1 MTSKL
6 SIQSSLGSLI
16 LALGVLLPGIV
27 VAETAPLS
35 IEFSEYRLDN
45 GLQVLLHRDQ
55 SLPVAHVELWY
66 HVGSKDEP
74 AGRSGFAHLFEHLMF
89 NGSEHWDAEY
99 FAPLQPLGA
108 RVNGTTST
116 ERTNYYETVP
126 SNALELALWMEADRM
141 GFLLPALT
149 QEKLDNQ
156 RDVVR
161 NERRQN
167 YEIRPYAVSRKA
179 IAEAIWPVSH
189 PYHRMTIGSHEDL
202 EAATLDDVRS
212 FFSTWYV
219 PNNATL
225 VVSGDFVEEQ
235 VRAWIQQYFGPI
247 PGGPQPSPITEA
259 SAELPEAVTVELQ
272 DDVQLPRLHWAWQS
286 PALFAP
292 GDAELDILSS
302 LLTAGKASRLY
313 RKLVYEERVAKD
325 VQAVQYSAGLG
336 SSYRII
342 ATAAPG
348 RSIEEV
354 AVALEGELAAFLAE
368 GPDERELE
376 RAKNNW
382 RSSFYLRMEKVAG
395 KAGMLQSYNHHTGNA
410 DYVAT
415 DLQRYLDVSSE
426 GVIEWAKRILNPAH
440 RVTVIVQPRAAV
452 ELGGAQ

>member
-1 MTSKL
+1 MTRPSL
-6 SIQSSLGSLI
+6 SAFLFSLVLAACALAPGQSV
-16 LALGVLLPGIV
+16 ADTLPNIAFV
-27 VAETAPLS
+27 
-35 IEFSEYRLDN
+35 EYRLDN
-45 GLQVLLHRDQ
+45 GLQVLLHEDQ

-126 SNALELALWMEADRM
+126 SNVLERALWLEADRM

-149 QEKLDNQ
+149 QAKLDNQ

-167 YEIRPYAVSRKA
+167 YEIRPYAVARKA
-179 IAEAIWPVSH
+179 IVEAIWPVDH

-212 FFSTWYV
+212 FFTTWYV

-225 VVSGDFVEEQ
+225 VVSGDMDLEQ
-235 VRAWIQQYFGPI
+235 TKAWIARYFGPI
-247 PGGPQPSPITEA
+247 PRGPQPSPITEA
-259 SAELPEAVTVELQ
+259 SAELPAAVTVELE
-272 DDVQLPRLHWAWQS
+272 DKVQLPRLHWVWQS
-286 PALFAP
+286 PPLFAP

-302 LLTAGKASRLY
+302 VLTSGKASRLH
-313 RKLVYEERVAKD
+313 RKLVFEGRIAKS
-325 VQAVQYSAGLG
+325 VSAAQYSSGLG
-336 SSYRII
+336 STYRIT

-348 RSIEEV
+348 HN
-354 AVALEGELAAFLAE
+354 LEELAAAIEAELATLLAE
-368 GPDERELE
+368 GPTEREVE
-376 RAKNNW
+376 RARNNW

-395 KAGMLQSYNHHTGNA
+395 KAGMLQSYNHHTGSA
-410 DYVAT
+410 DFVAR
-415 DLQRYLDVSSE
+415 DLQRYLDVTAE
-426 GVIEWAKRILNPAH
+426 GVQEWAGKVLDPAH
-440 RVTVIVQPRAAV
+440 RVIVHVSPHSADATGENQ
-452 ELGGAQ
+452 

>member
-1 MTSKL
+1 MIRNHFSASLL
-6 SIQSSLGSLI
+6 SVALAAFVAVPGQSM
-16 LALGVLLPGIV
+16 AENELPKIDF
-27 VAETAPLS
+27 T
-35 IEFSEYRLDN
+35 EYRLDN
-45 GLQVLLHRDQ
+45 GLQVLLHEDH
-55 SLPVAHVELWY
+55 SLPVAHVEVWY

-74 AGRSGFAHLFEHLMF
+74 EGRSGFAHLFEHLMF

-126 SNALELALWMEADRM
+126 SNALERALWLEADRM

-149 QEKLDNQ
+149 QAKLDNQ

-167 YEIRPYAVSRKA
+167 YEIRPYAVARKA
-179 IAEAIWPVSH
+179 ITEAIWPSAH

-212 FFSTWYV
+212 FFKTWYV

-225 VVSGDFVEEQ
+225 VISGALEVEQ
-235 VRAWIQQYFGPI
+235 TRAWIERYFGPI
-247 PGGPQPSPITEA
+247 PKGQQPSPITEA
-259 SAELPEAVTVELQ
+259 AAELPAPVRVELE
-272 DDVQLPRLHWAWQS
+272 DNVQLPRLHWVWQS
-286 PALFAP
+286 PPLFAE

-302 LLTAGKASRLY
+302 VLTAGKASRLH
-313 RKLVYEERVAKD
+313 RKLVFEDRIAKD
-325 VQAVQYSAGLG
+325 VSAAQYSAGLG
-336 SSYRII
+336 SSYRIT

-348 RSIEEV
+348 HSLDEV
-354 AVALEGELAAFLAE
+354 AAALQEELDRLLAD
-368 GPDERELE
+368 GPTEREVE

-395 KAGMLQSYNHHTGNA
+395 KSGMLQSYNHHTGNA
-410 DYVAT
+410 DFVGS
-415 DLQRYLDVSSE
+415 DLQRYLDVTSD
-426 GVIEWAKRILNPAH
+426 GVREWARKVLDPAH
-440 RVTVIVQPRAAV
+440 RVVVVVLPKSETEA
-452 ELGGAQ
+452 GDAQ